1 MFSQSEESCVCVD
14 ADDVAIGGTMDV
26 WVAGTGWDNVVAG
39 TGSEVLVIWS
49 EARENFQRFFI
60 CMPLEL

>member
-1 MFSQSEESCVCVD
+1 MGRAAGELWTSRYVFSQSEESCVCVD

-39 TGSEVLVIWS
+39 TGSD
-49 EARENFQRFFI
+49 I
-60 CMPLEL
+60 CVALTLP